1 MKLQTSTR
9 FRRDVRRLRRRG
21 RDVAK
26 LQAVV
31 DRLLAG
37 QALEPSN
44 RLHKL
49 TGNLAGRWECHIEND
64 WLLVWEEYDDV
75 IFLEITGTH
84 SDIL

>member
-1 MKLQTSTR
+1 MELQTSTR

-26 LQAVV
+26 LRAVV
-31 DRLLAG
+31 DRILAG
-37 QALEPSN
+37 QPLEPSN

-64 WLLVWEEYDDV
+64 WLLVWQQDDNV
-75 IFLEITGTH
+75 IFLERTGTH
-84 SDIL
+84 SDML

>member
-44 RLHKL
+44 HLHKL

-75 IFLEITGTH
+75 IFLEMTGTH